1 MSHPAGTLRAIHR
14 RRGYWSPCA
23 VDFNPEGRK
32 VSRKARRRF
41 PTFDTRDDLQDAPV
55 ADTIDLHGLSAV
67 EAEHTVL
74 RIVENWHRR
83 GGGVLYFITGKGRGS
98 AAGPV
103 LKRKVAALLKRD
115 LSAYVA
121 DHAPD
126 DAGGGFKVRVR

>member
-1 MSHPAGTLRAIHR
+1 
-14 RRGYWSPCA
+14 
-23 VDFNPEGRK
+23 
-32 VSRKARRRF
+32 VSRKAKTKF
-41 PTFDTRDDLQDAPV
+41 PAFDSRDALLDAPV

-74 RIVENWHRR
+74 RVVENWHRR
-83 GGGVLYFITGKGRGS
+83 GGGVLHFITGKGKGS
-98 AAGPV
+98 VAGPV
-103 LKRKVAALLKRD
+103 LKRKVAALLKRE